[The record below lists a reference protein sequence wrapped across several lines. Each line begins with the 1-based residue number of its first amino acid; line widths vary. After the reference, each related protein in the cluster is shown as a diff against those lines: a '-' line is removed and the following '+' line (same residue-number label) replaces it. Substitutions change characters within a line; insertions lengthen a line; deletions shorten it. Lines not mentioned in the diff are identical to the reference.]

1 MQALAAEQ
9 LEGRYRPA
17 VDQGRGLDRHLAA
30 KRYRRQLACRK
41 FRKTALGPGP
51 RTSYKM
57 PSHPPEGSKVRKVT
71 AVGKLRRPARADGQR
86 WIADKH
92 KGFIGLRR
100 IVYLKWCS
108 RSISAQGLAGQSN
121 LSFRVRLVLT
131 VLPCPRTAT
140 ALSTGRGRNR
150 QGEP

>member
-1 MQALAAEQ
+1 MRVLATEQAGAQHCLVVDRGLAVN
-9 LEGRYRPA
+9 RRPA
-17 VDQGRGLDRHLAA
+17 ER
-30 KRYRRQLACRK
+30 RYRRRPACRT
-41 FRKTALGPGP
+41 FRKTAPGPGP

-57 PSHPPEGSKVRKVT
+57 PSHPPEGSKVRKLT
-71 AVGKLRRPARADGQR
+71 ALGKLPRPARAEGQR

-140 ALSTGRGRNR
+140 ALSTGRDRNR

>member
-57 PSHPPEGSKVRKVT
+57 PFLPPEGSKVRKAT
-71 AVGKLRRPARADGQR
+71 ALGKLRG
-86 WIADKH
+86 
-92 KGFIGLRR
+92 
-100 IVYLKWCS
+100 
-108 RSISAQGLAGQSN
+108 RSLAGGQAGPQTSLKNSSN
-121 LSFRVRLVLT
+121 YAEFCIDVV
-131 VLPCPRTAT
+131 
-140 ALSTGRGRNR
+140 
-150 QGEP
+150 Q